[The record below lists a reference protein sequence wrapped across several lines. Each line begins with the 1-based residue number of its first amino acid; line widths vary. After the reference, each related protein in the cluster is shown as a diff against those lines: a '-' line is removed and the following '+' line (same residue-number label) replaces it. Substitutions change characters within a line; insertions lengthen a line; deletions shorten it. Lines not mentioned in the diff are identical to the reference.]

1 VLGRRA
7 TTLIGAAALLAL
19 PGAARAATV
28 GVQQAGSGER
38 ALVYSGDPGEDNQVN
53 VSFDR
58 ETQLFHVV
66 DSGALLL
73 TPGPRCVGDGLDGIA
88 CDASG
93 VTTMRL
99 DGGDGNDTIEDDVR
113 PIPVSAI
120 RLVEIDGGEGD
131 DHLQGSK
138 VDEGF
143 DGGPGADY
151 VSGGG
156 GTDSAKENGVDAN
169 GNGVTVTLDAKPND
183 GVPGEGDDI
192 RGVETVVG
200 GPAADTLVGS
210 NRRQRLYGAGGDDRI
225 YGRGGNDYLVGGG
238 GVDVLEGG
246 TGRDR
251 LNGRD
256 HGAPAADSLDCGNG
270 WDEAIGD
277 AADAFGSNCEQYVFG
292 GASHFH
298 RATKASGR
306 PPGLPAIV
314 APTAILHSQFL
325 VLIAGCRESAACS
338 ASVRI
343 TALVSSNG
351 GTGAQR
357 RTLARGR
364 FHARAGQIKLVRLQL
379 SRRARRL
386 VRRVHRSTVYVRAVG
401 AHGGVAVTKRRVQL
415 R

>member
-1 VLGRRA
+1 MPARLA
-7 TTLIGAAALLAL
+7 TTLIGVAALLAL
-19 PGAARAATV
+19 PGAARAATA
-28 GVQQAGSGER
+28 GVQDTGDGAR
-38 ALVYSGDPGEDNQVN
+38 ALVYSGDPGEDNHVT

-73 TPGPRCVGDGLDGIA
+73 TPGPRCAGDGLDGIA
-88 CDASG
+88 CDGAG

-99 DGGDGNDTIEDDVR
+99 DGGDGNDTVVDDVR
-113 PIPVSAI
+113 PVPVSAV
-120 RLVEIDGGEGD
+120 RWAEIEGGEGN

-138 VDEGF
+138 LDESF

-151 VSGGG
+151 VSGGR
-156 GTDSAKENGVDAN
+156 GTDSAKENRVDAD

-192 RGVETVVG
+192 RAVRTVVG
-200 GPAADTLVGS
+200 GPGADTLSGS
-210 NRRQRLYGAGGDDRI
+210 NRDERLYGGGGDDRLF
-225 YGRGGNDYLVGGG
+225 GRGGNDYLVGGG
-238 GVDVLEGG
+238 GVDALDGG
-246 TGRDR
+246 SGRDR
-251 LNGRD
+251 LDGNDRG
-256 HGAPAADSLDCGNG
+256 GPAPDSLDCGNG
-270 WDEAIGD
+270 WDEAVGD

-314 APTAILHSQFL
+314 APTAILHGRAL
-325 VLIAGCRESAACS
+325 VLIAGCRESAACT
-338 ASVRI
+338 ATVRM
-343 TALVSSNG
+343 TALVRSG
-351 GTGAQR
+351 GDRAAHR

-364 FHARAGQIKLVRLQL
+364 FRARAGQIKLVKLRL
-379 SRRARRL
+379 SSRARRL
-386 VRRVHRSTVYVRAVG
+386 VLRVHSGTVYVRAVG
-401 AHGGVAVTKRRVQL
+401 AHGGVAVTRRRVSL